1 MKKRLRN
8 KITRTSSIHLLSNL
22 CRKWGK
28 KLTTTIRVLL
38 YGLEKSGKSTLIS
51 SFQEGLFTS
60 GTPDTAQNVSEIT
73 INNNQTFNIIE
84 VGGRKE
90 VRSFVTKFM
99 DHVEAIIF
107 LIDGGDEGSFKEVET
122 EFEKILTHPQSL
134 GKPLA
139 VLFHKTDIAQ
149 VHPSTII
156 EKLDILNRLDRPHR
170 VFSGTAKKPHYFG
183 QVLTWIHQRLTE
195 DDHPLP
201 DRFSRFLTIY
211 ILDMLNDH
219 EKKGLPLLSILGQL
233 EIISRTGQVE
243 YNRDKIMV
251 LLRKLLAVGE
261 IEYIESSQVYRITG
275 KGLEKLQSSEL
286 VKGNLQEELR
296 ALLDKEKTSLDKD
309 EKELLED
316 FELDDLAELYKKTTA
331 RKRKI

>member
-1 MKKRLRN
+1 M
-8 KITRTSSIHLLSNL
+8 
-22 CRKWGK
+22 
-28 KLTTTIRVLL
+28 
-38 YGLEKSGKSTLIS
+38 
-51 SFQEGLFTS
+51 
-60 GTPDTAQNVSEIT
+60 
-73 INNNQTFNIIE
+73 
-84 VGGRKE
+84 
-90 VRSFVTKFM
+90 KFM
-99 DHVEAIIF
+99 DHVNAIIF

-156 EKLDILNRLDRPHR
+156 AKLDILNRLDRPHR
-170 VFSGTAKKPHYFG
+170 IFSGTAKKPQYFR

-211 ILDMLNDH
+211 ILDMLNEH
-219 EKKGLPLLSILGQL
+219 EKGLLLLSILGQL

-251 LLRKLLAVGE
+251 ILRKLLLVGE
-261 IEYIESSQVYRITG
+261 IEYVESSQLYRITG

-286 VKGNLQEELR
+286 VKGSRYEELR
-296 ALLDKEKTSLDKD
+296 TMLESNKTGFDKESKEFLD
-309 EKELLED
+309 EY
-316 FELDDLAELYKKTTA
+316 ELDELAELYKKTTTH
-331 RKRKI
+331 KRKI

>member
-1 MKKRLRN
+1 M
-8 KITRTSSIHLLSNL
+8 S
-22 CRKWGK
+22 RKWEK

-60 GTPDTAQNVSEIT
+60 GRPDTAQTVSEIT
-73 INNNQTFNIIE
+73 IDTNLTFNITE

-90 VRSFVTKFM
+90 VRRFVLKFIDHVDAFIFVIDGSNERSFM
-99 DHVEAIIF
+99 DA
-107 LIDGGDEGSFKEVET
+107 ET
-122 EFEKILTHPQSL
+122 EFKKILNHPQSL
-134 GKPLA
+134 GKPLV
-139 VLFHKTDIAQ
+139 VLFHKKDIAQ

-170 VFSGTAKKPHYFG
+170 VFSTTAKEPQHFH
-183 QVLTWIHQRLTE
+183 QILTWIHQRLTE

-261 IEYIESSQVYRITG
+261 IEYVESSQVYRITG

-331 RKRKI
+331 RKRKF